1 MHQKKLKIIKGGKQM
16 TRKIKKKLLISIPIA
31 LLIIVLAQAAI
42 FFITRQWNQK
52 SENTRIISVITDSK
66 KNFNASLLNK
76 GRTAV
81 TVLLENYR
89 DGDFDGINA
98 DHGISLL
105 VERDGKSYIFD
116 LGESDITISNAEA
129 LGINILKADSVFIS
143 HGHIDHGGAL
153 PTFLK
158 RNLTAPVYLSIHAPE
173 NHYRLIFGLYKVNT
187 SLTKNAPDLFTRYQ
201 NRFRFISSDSMLT
214 KNIYAVTGISGNYK
228 KPSANSGVVKE
239 DSNGNIT
246 DDDFSH
252 EIAYVIKD
260 ADGLIVY
267 SGCNH
272 NGLLNTLQTVT
283 ERFPDTH
290 IKAVLGGF
298 HLMNP
303 LTCKMEESED
313 EVRKLGEELN
323 IKYPSTRVYTGHCTG
338 VKGYLILKSIL
349 GNRIE
354 YFTTGSR
361 FIIN

>member
-1 MHQKKLKIIKGGKQM
+1 M
-16 TRKIKKKLLISIPIA
+16 TREIKKKLLTAIPVA
-31 LLIIVLAQAAI
+31 LIIIVLAQGAI

-52 SENTRIISVITDSK
+52 SENTRIIQVIADSR
-66 KNFNASLLNK
+66 NFFNASLSKK
-76 GRTAV
+76 GGTRV

-89 DGDFDGINA
+89 DGEVAGINA

-105 VERDGKSYIFD
+105 AERDGKSYIFD
-116 LGESDITISNAEA
+116 LGESDITLANAEV
-129 LGINILKADSVFIS
+129 LGIDISKADSVFIS

-153 PTFLK
+153 PSFLE
-158 RNLTAPVYLSIHAPE
+158 RNRTAPVYLSIHAPE
-173 NHYRLIFGLYKVNT
+173 NHYRLLFGLYKVNT
-187 SLTKNAPDLFTRYQ
+187 GLTKNAPDLFTKYQ

-214 KNIYAVTGISGNYK
+214 KDIYAVTGISGNYK
-228 KPSANSGVVKE
+228 KPSANSGVVKQ

-252 EIAYVIKD
+252 ETAYVIKD
-260 ADGLIVY
+260 NDGLIVY

-283 ERFPDTH
+283 ERFPDTR

-303 LTCKMEESED
+303 LTCKMEEPED
-313 EVRKLGEELN
+313 EVRKLAEELN
-323 IKYPSTRVYTGHCTG
+323 KNYPSTLIYTGHCTG

-349 GNRIE
+349 CDRIE
-354 YFTTGSR
+354 YFTSGSR
-361 FIIN
+361 FIID